1 MLLKAAAQQEQ
12 MAQAASGQMKAEL
25 LQQAR
30 ESRAL
35 AERRL
40 ALAPDSAP
48 STQMVQSELPGASSL
63 QPPQPPQQAQPS
75 PSDLPDRDRSRALS
89 DEASSHRSAAATLL
103 KAATQQEQMAGAASG
118 QMHAELLQQAR
129 ESRELAER
137 KLALAEEKE
146 RASQLLARSPPKQVK
161 VDQAAAAAAA
171 AAVAAAST
179 EAGPSQPGS
188 EGMTRERALKAA
200 GLMLLASPLVPGGLL
215 AGAAVATAA
224 PYLGIGGTSARRLV
238 GATLRRDGAGRFLL
252 QLRADAFGIFIATL
266 GGTRATTSGTGD
278 AAGGDGPWDGDERAR
293 LRVGDYLCSVDGRAV
308 WARGSDSAA
317 AGAAAGAG
325 AGAVVAAGAG
335 ADAVADAAAAQSV
348 AAPSAGG
355 GDGGGQGGDAELAD
369 GASAV
374 GSAAAGGGVA
384 LLTLS
389 DVRGYVRDAA
399 GDAIR
404 LEVYREE
411 LQPLGER
418 LGEVTRDLQG
428 EARFYLEYTR
438 EQVVPAAREQAAR
451 GGRWLQA
458 EAAPQLGR
466 LQSQLQSEVAPHL
479 ARIRTEAA
487 GHLDRLQQQAAP
499 HIAQL
504 QSEAATQLGRLQLE
518 AAPHLERMGELLA
531 EKVQGS
537 RHGSRGDDFAR
548 FAIHDGH
555 AGDDD
560 EGGSSSWAPP
570 PTERGSSRRGVQ
582 VPDLIQLDDM

>member
-161 VDQAAAAAAA
+161 VDQAAAAAAV
-171 AAVAAAST
+171 AAVAA

-252 QLRADAFGIFIATL
+252 QLRADAFGVFIATL
-266 GGTRATTSGTGD
+266 GTTTRATTSDGD
-278 AAGGDGPWDGDERAR
+278 DATGGDGPWDERAR

-325 AGAVVAAGAG
+325 AEAVAAGAG

-374 GSAAAGGGVA
+374 GSAAAAAGVA

-487 GHLDRLQQQAAP
+487 GRLDRLQQQAAP

-504 QSEAATQLGRLQLE
+504 QLEAATRLGRLQLE

-531 EKVQGS
+531 EKVNV
-537 RHGSRGDDFAR
+537 GSRGDDFAR

-555 AGDDD
+555 VGDDD
-560 EGGSSSWAPP
+560 EDGSSWAPP
-570 PTERGSSRRGVQ
+570 PTERGSSRRAVQ
-582 VPDLIQLDDM
+582 VPDLIQLDDT

>member
-161 VDQAAAAAAA
+161 VDQAAAAAAV
-171 AAVAAAST
+171 AAVAA

-252 QLRADAFGIFIATL
+252 QLRADAFGVFIATL
-266 GGTRATTSGTGD
+266 GTTTRATISGGD
-278 AAGGDGPWDGDERAR
+278 ATGGDGPWDERAR

-325 AGAVVAAGAG
+325 AEAVAAGAG

-374 GSAAAGGGVA
+374 GSAAAAAGVA

-487 GHLDRLQQQAAP
+487 GRLDRLQQQAAP

-531 EKVQGS
+531 EKVNV
-537 RHGSRGDDFAR
+537 GSRGDDFAR

-555 AGDDD
+555 VGDDD
-560 EGGSSSWAPP
+560 EGGSSWAPP
-570 PTERGSSRRGVQ
+570 PTERGSSRREVQ
-582 VPDLIQLDDM
+582 VPDLIQLDDT